1 MIIGRQIGPYRILAC
16 RSLGDLGPVYKALH
30 TISRDV
36 HGLKILR
43 QPGSSEISGIDAFK
57 NIILAANVD
66 HYHLLKQYPAESA
79 DGLTLLPFRHLDG
92 IPLTCRLGQGPAS
105 FDFALDIGLHTADVL
120 SSLHEKNLLH
130 GRLTAGA
137 LFLSAADH
145 LYVAGAGW
153 SWKYAAWDISE
164 EEDPLCQSR
173 SERAPSRKF
182 AASAYLSPE
191 QVRGEPA
198 NARSELY
205 SLGVILYELLTGE
218 YLFNGKTEEEVR
230 SQILEKPIP
239 MLNVSRPEAPVI
251 WPRLIK
257 ALLVRDPARRYPSAR
272 EVVNDL
278 QQMRWGFSIEHPAFL
293 QKESQFNRRSFFR
306 RFKPDIDI

>member
-1 MIIGRQIGPYRILAC
+1 MISG
-16 RSLGDLGPVYKALH
+16 LGDF
-30 TISRDV
+30 
-36 HGLKILR
+36 
-43 QPGSSEISGIDAFK
+43 E
-57 NIILAANVD
+57 NIGLAADVD

-79 DGLTLLPFRHLDG
+79 GGLTLLPFRQLDG
-92 IPLTCRLGQGPAS
+92 IPLTCRLVQGPAS

-130 GRLTAGA
+130 GRLTGGA
-137 LFLSAADH
+137 LFLSTADH

-153 SWKYAAWDISE
+153 SWKFAEWDIAG
-164 EEDPLCQSR
+164 EEDPLCKSR
-173 SERAPSRKF
+173 SQQIPARKF
-182 AASAYLSPE
+182 ASAAYLAPE

-198 NARSELY
+198 NARSEIY

-218 YLFNGKTEEEVR
+218 YLFDGETEEEVR

-239 MLNVSRPEAPVI
+239 MLNVRRPEAPVI

-257 ALLVRDPARRYPSAR
+257 SLLVRDPARRYPSAR
-272 EVVNDL
+272 ELVNDL
-278 QQMRWGFSIEHPAFL
+278 QQMRWGFSIEYPAFL

-306 RFKPDIDI
+306 RFMPDIDI